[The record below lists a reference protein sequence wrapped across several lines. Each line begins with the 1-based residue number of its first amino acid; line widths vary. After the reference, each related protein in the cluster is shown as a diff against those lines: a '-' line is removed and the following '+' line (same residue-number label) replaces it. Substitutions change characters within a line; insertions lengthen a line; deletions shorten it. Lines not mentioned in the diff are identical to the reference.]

1 MPARAPSDAA
11 ARAAALDPGRSF
23 VVQAPAGSGKT
34 ELLTDRILAL
44 LATVQRPEEVVA
56 ITFTRKAAS
65 EMHARVMK
73 KLRDGAGPR
82 PESGEEHKLRS
93 WELARQVMQRD
104 AELRWDLLR
113 YPARLAIRTIDSFC
127 AWLVR
132 SMPWSSALGGMP
144 AICDDAREHY
154 AAAARAT
161 LAMADDDDSVRRFL
175 AHMDIDLRA
184 AQDLIGGMLGNRD
197 QWLPLLG
204 QGADAQTLLAH
215 LEDAIEEDLRGLLA
229 CMPAGWAQQL
239 APSVVPAAS
248 NTVPPQSGMLD
259 LAVLEDWD
267 SRPFD
272 ACMRDLPKW
281 QALARLLLTA
291 TGGLRRTVN
300 KNQGFPPKSAHKE
313 PFLQWLQS
321 HDENEPWVERLAA
334 IRGVP
339 GQGYDAQQ
347 IETLQALIAVLWL
360 ACAQLNL
367 RFAQTGEVDF
377 IEISQRALQALG
389 QADDPGELLLRL
401 DASIRHLLIDEFQD
415 TSQSQIDL
423 LGRLTAGWEPGDGR
437 TLFLV
442 GDPMQSIYRFR
453 KAEVG
458 WFLKVQEEG
467 LGGIALESLRLTDNF
482 RSQAGVVD
490 WVNRVFG
497 PMFPALPDAAMGAI
511 PYTPS
516 AAFNEALPGP
526 AMQFHPVVAGD
537 DAAAPGAG
545 AHAQAEDEE
554 DEAAGRPDEDSEA
567 IAVRLARE
575 ALERD
580 PDSPAPVAVL
590 VRARSHLGSLVR
602 RLGEAG
608 IPCRAVELVP
618 LASRQVVSDLVQLA
632 RALAH
637 PGDRLA
643 WLSVLRAPMC
653 GLKLASLHALF
664 GDDHGR
670 APAALLEQ
678 WLRRDAQGDP
688 GLDADE
694 AARLR
699 LAARVLLDGGN
710 RSGAMPFAAWLE
722 DCWRRLGGPAAY
734 PGAGDRADVE
744 SVLRLIEALAPY
756 GGLDPAE
763 LDRQLQQLYAAPN
776 GAGRAVEVMTI
787 HKSKGLEFG
796 TVILMGLHRRPRGD
810 TAPLIRLEQ
819 SEGRLLLGPIRG
831 RASEQSDPVSSYLA
845 EREKKRA
852 AHETDR
858 LLYVA
863 ATRARERLHLIATVT
878 PGEEGVKKPA
888 AASLL
893 GRLWDQLEMPQLPP
907 RLEEPSAAPA
917 LPAAAPPRRLLRL
930 RQVGPAQQFVAA
942 AGESE
947 AAGEFN
953 AAGGPAAG
961 APAADIPVAG
971 IPVAGTPVA
980 GIRGASAPA
989 ADISAAGAV
998 AAPDGTPGGGTSAG
1012 VAPGRRGGSGA
1023 WVWPA
1028 ESGYESMAGTVAH
1041 AWLERLGRDGLS
1053 QWPPAR
1059 VEASLGLIR
1068 RQLSRAGVAEAD
1080 LAEAARAVGETLQ
1093 ATLAS
1098 ERGRWLLEA
1107 AGAHREWSLLDVSG
1121 RVSVIDLAIS
1131 HEGGWLVVDY
1141 KTGVPHEGESLE
1153 AYAERMAGRYAE
1165 QIRRY
1170 SRQVEALDGRPAR
1183 GALYFPRADLWVDC

>member
-11 ARAAALDPGRSF
+11 ARAAALDPRRSF

-73 KLRDGAGPR
+73 KLRDGDGPR
-82 PESGEEHKLRS
+82 PEAGEEHKLRS
-93 WELARQVMQRD
+93 WELAHRVMQRD
-104 AELRWDLLR
+104 AELHWDLLR

-132 SMPWSSALGGMP
+132 CMPWSSALGGMP

-161 LAMADDDDSVRRFL
+161 LALADDQDAVQRFL

-184 AQDLIGGMLGNRD
+184 AQDLIAGMLGNRD

-204 QGADAQTLLAH
+204 QGADAQTLLEH
-215 LEDAIEEDLRGLLA
+215 LDDAIEEDLSGLRG

-239 APSVVPAAS
+239 APWAVQAAR
-248 NTVPPQSGMLD
+248 NATPPQGGMLD
-259 LAVLEDWD
+259 LAALEDWD
-267 SRPFD
+267 GQAFEARMP
-272 ACMRDLPKW
+272 DLPRW

-291 TGGLRRTVN
+291 TGGLRRSVN

-321 HDENEPWVERLAA
+321 HDEGEPWVERLAA
-334 IRGVP
+334 VRLVP

-360 ACAQLNL
+360 ACAQLSL
-367 RFAQTGEVDF
+367 RFAQAGEVDF
-377 IEISQRALQALG
+377 IEISQRALRALG

-423 LGRLTAGWEPGDGR
+423 LERLTSGWEPGDGR

-458 WFLKVQEEG
+458 WFLKVQEQG
-467 LGGIALESLRLTDNF
+467 LGGIELEALRLTDNF

-490 WVNRVFG
+490 WVNRVFA
-497 PMFPALPDAAMGAI
+497 PMFPAVPDAAMGAI

-516 AAFNEALPGP
+516 VAFNVALAGP
-526 AMQFHPVVAGD
+526 AMQFHPVMPAE
-537 DAAAPGAG
+537 GAG
-545 AHAQAEDEE
+545 TAPDEGDEDE
-554 DEAAGRPDEDSEA
+554 DSGPPDEDSEA

-575 ALERD
+575 ALEQD
-580 PDSPAPVAVL
+580 PDGAAPVAVL

-653 GLKLASLHALF
+653 GLTLASLHALF
-664 GDDHGR
+664 GDEHGR
-670 APAALLEQ
+670 APAAVLEQ
-678 WLRRDAQGDP
+678 WRRRDAQGASGLEP
-688 GLDADE
+688 GE

-699 LAARVLLDGGN
+699 LAAAVLLDGGN

-734 PGAGDRADVE
+734 PAAGDRADVE
-744 SVLRLIEALAPY
+744 SVLRLIETLAPY

-763 LDRQLQQLYAAPN
+763 LDRQLQRLYAAPN
-776 GAGRAVEVMTI
+776 EAGRAVDVMTI

-819 SEGRLLLGPIRG
+819 SEGRLLLGPIRAK
-831 RASEQSDPVSSYLA
+831 ASEQSDPVSAYLA

-852 AHETDR
+852 SHETDR

-863 ATRARERLHLIATVT
+863 ATRARDRLHLIATVT
-878 PGEEGVKKPA
+878 PGDEGLKRPPA
-888 AASLL
+888 TSLL
-893 GRLWDQLEMPQLPP
+893 GRLWDQLEIPQLPP
-907 RLEEPSAAPA
+907 RVAEPQGE
-917 LPAAAPPRRLLRL
+917 LPLAAAAPPRRLLRL
-930 RQVGPAQQFVAA
+930 RNAGLPRPVALGA
-942 AGESE
+942 VHDFETV
-947 AAGEFN
+947 
-953 AAGGPAAG
+953 G
-961 APAADIPVAG
+961 APSVGARVAG
-971 IPVAGTPVA
+971 TPVAGTPVA
-980 GIRGASAPA
+980 GTPAIGSEAAEAWAPGVSPAGAFA
-989 ADISAAGAV
+989 AV
-998 AAPDGTPGGGTSAG
+998 AAI
-1012 VAPGRRGGSGA
+1012 VRKGSGA

-1028 ESGYESMAGTVAH
+1028 EAGYEALAGTVAH
-1041 AWLERLGRDGLS
+1041 AWLERLGRDGLA
-1053 QWPPAR
+1053 QWPAAR
-1059 VEASLGLIR
+1059 IEASLEVIR
-1068 RQLSRAGVAEAD
+1068 RQLSRAGVAQAD
-1080 LAEAARAVGETLQ
+1080 QDEAARAVSGTLL

-1098 ERGRWLLEA
+1098 ERGRWLLQA

-1131 HEGGWLVVDY
+1131 EEGGWLVVDY
-1141 KTGVPHEGESLE
+1141 KTGVPQEGESPG
-1153 AYAERMAGRYAE
+1153 AYADRMAERYAG
-1165 QIRRY
+1165 QIQRY
-1170 SRQVEALDGRPAR
+1170 CRQVEALDGRPAR
-1183 GALYFPRADLWVDC
+1183 GALYFPRADLWVEC

>member
-1 MPARAPSDAA
+1 MPARVPSDAQ
-11 ARAAALDPGRSF
+11 ARADALDPRRSF

-82 PESGEEHKLRS
+82 PESGQEHKLRS
-93 WELARQVMQRD
+93 WELARRVMQRD
-104 AELRWDLLR
+104 GELHWDLLR

-204 QGADAQTLLAH
+204 RGADAQTLLEH
-215 LEDAIEEDLRGLLA
+215 LDDAIEEDLRGLRDS
-229 CMPAGWAQQL
+229 MPAGWAQQL
-239 APSVVPAAS
+239 APWAVLAAR
-248 NTVPPQSGMLD
+248 NTAAPQSGMLD
-259 LAVLEDWD
+259 LAALEDWD
-267 SRPFD
+267 GVAFGASMP
-272 ACMRDLPKW
+272 DLPGW

-300 KNQGFPPKSAHKE
+300 KNQGFPPKSGHKE

-321 HDENEPWVERLAA
+321 HDETEPWVERLAA
-334 IRGVP
+334 IRSVP

-389 QADDPGELLLRL
+389 WADDPGELLLRL

-423 LGRLTAGWEPGDGR
+423 LERLTSGWEPGDGR

-458 WFLKVQEEG
+458 WFLKVQEQG
-467 LGGIALESLRLTDNF
+467 LGGIELESLRLTDNF

-490 WVNRVFG
+490 WVNRVFA

-526 AMQFHPVVAGD
+526 AMQFHPVVAD
-537 DAAAPGAG
+537 ESAAAAGGGAN
-545 AHAQAEDEE
+545 APAEDEE
-554 DEAAGRPDEDSEA
+554 DEAAGDPVAGRPDEDSEA

-575 ALERD
+575 ALEQD
-580 PDSPAPVAVL
+580 PDNPAPVAVL

-602 RLGEAG
+602 RLAEAG

-618 LASRQVVSDLVQLA
+618 LASRQVVGDLVQLA

-643 WLSVLRAPMC
+643 WLSVLRAPVC
-653 GLKLASLHALF
+653 GLKLSSLHALF
-664 GDDHGR
+664 GDEHGR
-670 APAALLEQ
+670 SPAAVLEQ
-678 WLRRDAQGDP
+678 WRRRDARGES
-688 GLDADE
+688 GLEPDE

-699 LAARVLLDGGN
+699 LAAAVLLDGGN
-710 RSGAMPFAAWLE
+710 RSGAMPFATWLE

-734 PGAGDRADVE
+734 PQAGDRADVE
-744 SVLRLIEALAPY
+744 SVLRLIETLSPY

-776 GAGRAVEVMTI
+776 QAGRAVDVMTI

-831 RASEQSDPVSSYLA
+831 RASEQSDPVSAYLA

-863 ATRARERLHLIATVT
+863 ATRARDRLHLIATVA
-878 PGEEGVKKPA
+878 PGDDGLKRPA

-893 GRLWDQLEMPQLPP
+893 GRLWGQLEIPQLPP
-907 RLEEPSAAPA
+907 RLEEPQGT
-917 LPAAAPPRRLLRL
+917 LPLIAAAPPCHLLRL
-930 RQVGPAQQFVAA
+930 RSAGLPPLAA
-942 AGESE
+942 APESE
-947 AAGEFN
+947 AA
-953 AAGGPAAG
+953 
-961 APAADIPVAG
+961 
-971 IPVAGTPVA
+971 
-980 GIRGASAPA
+980 
-989 ADISAAGAV
+989 
-998 AAPDGTPGGGTSAG
+998 
-1012 VAPGRRGGSGA
+1012 GGSGA

-1028 ESGYESMAGTVAH
+1028 EAGYEAMAGTVAH
-1041 AWLERLGRDGLS
+1041 AWLERLGRDGLG
-1053 QWPPAR
+1053 QWPAAR
-1059 VEASLGLIR
+1059 VEASLDLIR

-1080 LAEAARAVGETLQ
+1080 LDEAAGAVSETLL

-1131 HEGGWLVVDY
+1131 EESGWLVVDY
-1141 KTGVPHEGESLE
+1141 KTALPRDGEN
-1153 AYAERMAGRYAE
+1153 ADAFAARMAARYAE

-1170 SRQVEALDGRPAR
+1170 RRQVEALDGRPAR
-1183 GALYFPRADLWVDC
+1183 GALYFPRADLWVEC